1 MTTTVRS
8 QHRGRKEEKLP
19 LGSRFGALRLR
30 RVREYLTGYLMVA
43 PALILIFIFG
53 IFPVGFAL
61 YVSLQKWRLKR
72 GDFLGLKNFVDA
84 IGNLAYVAAF
94 ALGIAAIIVAVLFVI
109 RLRKEM
115 RENKDKAWWLVVT
128 GLLHAAM
135 IGSFARWFVLLLP
148 EVLDIADKIV
158 GVEKTRE
165 LFNQLLGDAFR
176 AESVLPAF
184 YIFLLTL
191 ALSIAGYVLST
202 RAWRNPR
209 NVSYQT
215 RFALSWLATGLGILL
230 IVFTA
235 SQVVSAY
242 AAALDT
248 GEDPG
253 IWPQIITISS
263 GLLLLIAAWFVW
275 RSAQDADTNRGFWL
289 KILSAFALLVGG
301 WLLIGEVPVIL
312 AAGDDDLW
320 MGLKATV
327 FYSAGTVPF
336 QLGIALFLAV
346 MLFQKL
352 RGSEL
357 FRMMY
362 FLTYVTPTVASAAVF
377 RQLFS
382 SRQSSLINQILMAFG
397 MERQFWLQEPSGI
410 FTMIGERLGI
420 SVPEWAAGPS
430 LALVVIMI
438 FSIWVYVGYDTVIYL
453 AGLGNISTELIEA
466 AEIDGAGRWA
476 IFRSV
481 IFPLLSPTTY
491 FLSLMAIIGTFKAFQ
506 HIWVLRNELALRTS
520 DTFSVTIFV
529 EFFDKVRY
537 GYASALAFVLL
548 AIIVAL
554 TIINNRVQGS
564 RVFYG

>member
-1 MTTTVRS
+1 
-8 QHRGRKEEKLP
+8 
-19 LGSRFGALRLR
+19 
-30 RVREYLTGYLMVA
+30 MVS
-43 PALILIFIFG
+43 PAVLLIFIFG

-72 GDFLGLKNFVDA
+72 GDFVGLANYVGA

-94 ALGIAAIIVAVLFVI
+94 AIGIAAIILAALLI
-109 RLRKEM
+109 SRLYKEM
-115 RENKDKAWWLVVT
+115 RENEDKAWWLVAV
-128 GLLHAAM
+128 GMLHAAA
-135 IGSFARWFVLLLP
+135 IGSFVRWFLFLLP

-158 GVEKTRE
+158 GLEKTRE
-165 LFNQLLGDAFR
+165 LFNQLLGEAFR
-176 AESVLPAF
+176 AEKVLPAF
-184 YIFLLTL
+184 HIFLLTL
-191 ALSIAGYVLST
+191 ALSIAAYVLST
-202 RAWRNPR
+202 RTWQNPR
-209 NVSYQT
+209 NGSYQV
-215 RFALSWLATGLGILL
+215 RFMLSWLAFGLGILL
-230 IVFTA
+230 IIFTA

-275 RSAQDADTNRGFWL
+275 RSAQNANNNRGFWL
-289 KILSAFALLVGG
+289 RILSAFALLVGG
-301 WLLIGEVPVIL
+301 WLLVGEVPVVL
-312 AAGDDDLW
+312 AAGDEDLW
-320 MGLKATV
+320 MGLKATL

-336 QLGIALFLAV
+336 QLGLALFLAIL
-346 MLFQKL
+346 LFQKL
-352 RGSEL
+352 RGSEM

-377 RQLFS
+377 RQLFG
-382 SRQSSLINQILMAFG
+382 SRPSALINQILIAIG
-397 MERQFWLQEPSGI
+397 LDRQFWLQEPRGI
-410 FTMIGERLGI
+410 FSMIGEGI
-420 SVPEWAAGPS
+420 GINVPDWAAGPS

-438 FSIWVYVGYDTVIYL
+438 FSIWVFVGYDTVIYL

-466 AEIDGAGRWA
+466 AEIDGAGQWA
-476 IFRSV
+476 IFRHI

-506 HIWVLRNELALRTS
+506 HIWVLRNELALRSS

-548 AIIVAL
+548 AIIISL